1 MILLIDN
8 YDSFTYNLEQMLR
21 EIHDDVQVIRN
32 DQLTIDDIKRLK
44 PEGIVLSPGPGHPEQ
59 AGLCIDV
66 IKEFGATTP
75 ILGVCLGM
83 QAIAAAYGGK
93 VMHARE
99 IVHGKSCQVHH
110 DKTSLYVDMPQPFKA
125 ARYHSLCVE
134 AEGLPEVLCIEGE
147 TKDKQVMAIRHK
159 KHPIFGMQFHPESI
173 LTENGYSMLQQF
185 VNICLKEKSPC

>member
-21 EIHDDVQVIRN
+21 EIHDDVLVIRN
-32 DQLTIDDIKRLK
+32 DQLTIDDVKRLK

-66 IKEFGATTP
+66 IKAFGATIP

-93 VMHARE
+93 VVHAHE
-99 IVHGKSCQVHH
+99 IIHGKSCDVYHE
-110 DKTSLYVDMPQPFKA
+110 KTGLYVDMPQPFKA

-134 AEGLPEVLCIEGE
+134 NNDLPDVLCIEGE

-159 KHPIFGMQFHPESI
+159 DYPVFGMQFHPESI
-173 LTENGYSMLQQF
+173 LTEKGYSMLQQF
-185 VNICLKEKSPC
+185 IGMCFKEGSSC